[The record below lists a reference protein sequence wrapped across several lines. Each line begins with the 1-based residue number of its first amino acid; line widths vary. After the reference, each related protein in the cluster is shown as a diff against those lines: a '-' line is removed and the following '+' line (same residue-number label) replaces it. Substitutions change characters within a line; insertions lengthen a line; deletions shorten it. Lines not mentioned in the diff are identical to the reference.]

1 MGEHNSTLTSLR
13 LRSNRIGAQGA
24 ERLAAALER
33 NITLTSLGL
42 EGNSVGDNCA
52 ERIAV
57 ALEKNKLGCSVLTI
71 RCSWQ
76 GSDCCRIS
84 CTNLGGS
91 QVGAI
96 DVEPQATIAAVKS
109 ALSAQ
114 SEHKGHLRLVL
125 PDGTLLSD
133 CGMRVAELA
142 EGPSAAGSTAT
153 ARSRSRSRSRSSLA
167 VMAPVAAPHRSCQDS
182 AAV

>member
-1 MGEHNSTLTSLR
+1 MG
-13 LRSNRIGAQGA
+13 GA
-24 ERLAAALER
+24 EWLAAALEH

-42 EGNSVGDNCA
+42 NGNNIGDNCA
-52 ERIAV
+52 EQIAA
-57 ALEKNKLGCSVLTI
+57 ALDKNKLGCRVLTF

-96 DVEPQATIAAVKS
+96 DVEPQATIAAVKG
-109 ALSAQ
+109 AVSAQ

-125 PDGTLLSD
+125 PDGTLLGDS
-133 CGMRVAELA
+133 GMRVDELA
-142 EGPSAAGSTAT
+142 EGPSVAGSTVM
-153 ARSRSRSRSRSSLA
+153 ARSRSRSRSRTLL
-167 VMAPVAAPHRSCQDS
+167 
-182 AAV
+182 

>member
-42 EGNSVGDNCA
+42 EGNNVGDNCA
-52 ERIAV
+52 EQIAA
-57 ALEKNKLGCSVLTI
+57 ALEKNKLGCRVLTI

-96 DVEPQATIAAVKS
+96 DVQPQASIAEVKT
-109 ALSAQ
+109 AINAQ
-114 SEHKGHLRLVL
+114 SKYKGHLRLVL
-125 PDGTLLSD
+125 HDGTFLS
-133 CGMRVAELA
+133 
-142 EGPSAAGSTAT
+142 
-153 ARSRSRSRSRSSLA
+153 
-167 VMAPVAAPHRSCQDS
+167 
-182 AAV
+182 

>member
-1 MGEHNSTLTSLR
+1 MG
-13 LRSNRIGAQGA
+13 
-24 ERLAAALER
+24 
-33 NITLTSLGL
+33 
-42 EGNSVGDNCA
+42 
-52 ERIAV
+52 
-57 ALEKNKLGCSVLTI
+57 ALEKNKLRCCVLTI
-71 RCSWQ
+71 WCSWQ

-153 ARSRSRSRSRSSLA
+153 ACSRSRSRVHLA
-167 VMAPVAAPHRSCQDS
+167 Q
-182 AAV
+182 